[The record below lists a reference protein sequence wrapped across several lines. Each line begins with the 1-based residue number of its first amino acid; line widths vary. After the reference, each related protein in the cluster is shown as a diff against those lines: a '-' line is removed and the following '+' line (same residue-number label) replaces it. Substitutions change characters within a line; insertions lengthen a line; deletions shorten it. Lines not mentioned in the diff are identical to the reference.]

1 MTRRLVSVCSCAL
14 LFALSPALA
23 TAAEVIIRASSA
35 STVRGNWHVV
45 SDGSA
50 AGGQYLASNDY
61 GWSTTSQPQASPVDY
76 FEVSFNAPAG
86 SYHVWL
92 RLRAS
97 GNSKYNE
104 SIWVQYSDATNSA
117 GSAIY
122 RIGTTSGLL
131 VNLERCN
138 NCGVSGWGWQ
148 DGAYWLS
155 QTTTVKFA
163 TTGSHKIRVQTR
175 EDGVQIDQIVLS
187 SDAYLHASP
196 GQLTNDRTIV
206 SDSSADTS
214 SAAGPYLGNPVALPG
229 RVEAENFDKGADGVA
244 YHDTTRGN
252 TGGVYRATSN
262 ADIERSSEG
271 GYNLGWIS
279 GGEWANYSVRVGT
292 AGSYKVRL
300 RVASPG
306 GGSLHVGFNGPSSVW
321 KSVSVP
327 ATGGWQ
333 AWRTVEFTA
342 SLGAG
347 SQLLTL
353 AFDTGGFNLNYVEVV
368 SGTTTTTTTTTTT
381 SPSTAPSTTTGGTT
395 LNVATWNI
403 HYNSAA
409 SHAQRTMDYLMN
421 QSPRPTVVVL
431 QEALRSQYNTYL
443 SQLQSRTGQTWRGV
457 FLHHCPLG
465 AWNGS
470 SCTATKDEGVA
481 VLTSLSVSG
490 SSSTHLPYRDAWHS
504 ARALVRLQVSVG
516 GVVTQVFGTH
526 LQPNDPTAR
535 YNSMRVLKSY
545 ASNYSK
551 PQLVAGDFNADPDQ
565 IDSSS
570 GMRPNFVETWA
581 MVGSGSRYTAFT
593 PSPNMKIDYW
603 FTDAGLRARPTSSR
617 VLTGA
622 GTMSDHFPVVASFS
636 VR

>member
-1 MTRRLVSVCSCAL
+1 MTRRPVCLCSCT
-14 LFALSPALA
+14 LFLVLALA
-23 TAAEVIIRASSA
+23 PFAAADVIIRPSTA

-45 SDGSA
+45 SDSTA

-61 GWSTTSQPQASPVDY
+61 GWSATSQPLAAPADY
-76 FEVSFNAPAG
+76 FEVAFSAPAG

-97 GNSKYNE
+97 ANSKYNE
-104 SIWVQYSDATNSA
+104 SVWVQYSDATNSA

-155 QTTTVKFA
+155 QTTTVRFA
-163 TTGSHKIRVQTR
+163 TTGTHTMRVQTR

-187 SDAYLHASP
+187 SDAYLFASP
-196 GQLTNDRTIV
+196 GQFVNDTAIV
-206 SDSSADTS
+206 SVSDTSADASTT
-214 SAAGPYLGNPVALPG
+214 AAAFLGNPVALPG
-229 RVEAENFDKGADGVA
+229 RVEAENFDNGADGVS
-244 YHDTTRGN
+244 YHDATAGN
-252 TGGVYRATSN
+252 TGGVYRTTN
-262 ADIERSSEG
+262 ADIERCAEG
-271 GYNLGWIS
+271 GYNVGWIS
-279 GGEWANYSVRVGT
+279 AGEWANYSVKVGT
-292 AGSYKVRL
+292 AGPYIVRL

-306 GGSLHVGFNGPSSVW
+306 GGALHVGFNGPSSVW
-321 KSVSVP
+321 KAVSVP
-327 ATGGWQ
+327 ATGAWQ
-333 AWRTVEFTA
+333 TWRTVEFTA

-347 SQLLTL
+347 EQLLTL
-353 AFDTGGFNLNYVEVV
+353 VYDTAGFNINYVEVV
-368 SGTTTTTTTTTTT
+368 SGTTTTTTT
-381 SPSTAPSTTTGGTT
+381 SPSTVTPTGTT

-403 HYNSAA
+403 HYVATA
-409 SHAQRTMDYLMN
+409 YHAQRTMDFLMS

-431 QEALRSQYNTYL
+431 EEALRSQYNTYI
-443 SQLQSRTGQTWRGV
+443 SQLQYRTGQTWRGV

-481 VLTSLSVSG
+481 VLTSLPVSG
-490 SSSTHLPYRDAWHS
+490 SSSTYLPYADAWHS

-516 GVVTQVFGTH
+516 GVVLQVFGTH
-526 LQPNDPTAR
+526 LQPGNATAR

-545 ASNYSK
+545 AANYSK
-551 PQLVAGDFNADPDQ
+551 PQLVAGDFNADRDQ
-565 IDSSS
+565 IDTTS
-570 GMRPNFVETWA
+570 GMRPDFVETWGV
-581 MVGSGSRYTAFT
+581 VGSGAGYTAFT
-593 PSPNMKIDYW
+593 PSPTMKLDYW
-603 FTDAGLRARPTSSR
+603 FSDAGLRATPISSK

-622 GTMSDHFPVVASFS
+622 GTISDHFPVAASFS